1 MELTEKTLEVLKNY
15 ASINSNIV
23 FNEGNVVKTVSE
35 AKNVLSTSTLDVEFP
50 KQFGI
55 YDLNEFLSTL
65 SLLDSPNLRFE
76 EKYVVVSDS
85 VGRSRIKYFFSDVDM
100 LTSPSKDIVMPE
112 CEVTFTLQRD
122 TLLKIKRAASVL
134 GHAEV
139 SLSNAEGRLSLNVID
154 NNDNTSNVFSIDVDG
169 SSGDVP
175 FNFIFN
181 IANLKMIDGDYT
193 VGVSSKLISHFKNNS
208 SGIEYWVALEKNSS
222 YGE

>member
-23 FNEGNVVKTVSE
+23 FNEGNVIKTVSE

-65 SLLDSPNLRFE
+65 SLLDTPSLRFE
-76 EKYVVVSDS
+76 ENFVVVSDS

-112 CEVTFTLQRD
+112 CEVNFTLQRD

-139 SLSNAEGRLSLNVID
+139 SLSNADGRLSLNVID

-169 SSGDVP
+169 SAGDVP

-181 IANLKMIDGDYT
+181 ISNLKMIDGDYT
-193 VGVSSKLISHFKNNS
+193 VGVSSKLISHFKNNT

>member
-23 FNEGNVVKTVSE
+23 FNEGNVIKTVSE

-65 SLLDSPNLRFE
+65 SLLDTPSLRFE
-76 EKYVVVSDS
+76 EKFVVVSDS

-112 CEVTFTLQRD
+112 CEVNFTLQRD

-139 SLSNAEGRLSLNVID
+139 SLSNADGRLSLNVID

-169 SSGDVP
+169 SAGDVP

-181 IANLKMIDGDYT
+181 ISNLKMIDGDYT
-193 VGVSSKLISHFKNNS
+193 VGVSSKLISHFKNNT

-222 YGE
+222 HGE

>member
-76 EKYVVVSDS
+76 DKYVVVSDS

-169 SSGDVP
+169 SAGDVP

-193 VGVSSKLISHFKNNS
+193 VGVSSKLISHFRNNT